1 LIRDT
6 AARHPEHDQVVA
18 RRVDHPTHTEW
29 YITARP
35 TAHTGDAR
43 EPSSAGWQEA
53 ASDLFNAVAGVL
65 AANQI
70 SVLRERIFGRSRAR
84 QEVLERRATALS
96 RVGIEA
102 DWPVTAVEGQPA
114 SGSELGGVQIWGVTP
129 RAGGGAR
136 IETVEWQGRKV
147 GREWIGPGFR
157 QLVLSSIEG
166 DANAGGDAAPEQ
178 ARLMFEAASAV
189 LAARGY
195 GFRHVARTWIYLA
208 DIVDWYGE
216 FNRVRNAHYAR
227 AGLSPAGEAVFP
239 ASTGIEGRHVREACL
254 MDLLAVDAQPASGLV
269 VRPVLRSERQGE
281 ASAYGSAFARAM
293 VFERG
298 GRKIIEVSG
307 TASIDADGRSAH
319 PGDASAQYCGTLL
332 SIAALLEQ
340 EGASLS
346 AIAQGTLFAKTA
358 AVARAC
364 QDVSRRLSLPGL
376 PLIEVVADV
385 CRPELLVEVEAVA
398 IV

>member
-6 AARHPEHDQVVA
+6 VFRQLEHDHVVA
-18 RRVDHPTHTEW
+18 WRVDHPAHTEW
-29 YITARP
+29 YLTARP
-35 TAHTGDAR
+35 TADSGDAR
-43 EPSSAGWQEA
+43 ETGGTGWQEA
-53 ASDLFNAVAGVL
+53 ASQLFSAVAEVL
-65 AANQI
+65 VANQI
-70 SVLRERIFGRSRAR
+70 SVLRERIFGRSRSR
-84 QEVLERRATALS
+84 HVVLEQRAAALS

-102 DWPVTAVEGQPA
+102 DWPVTAVEGRPA
-114 SGSELGGVQIWGVTP
+114 SGAELGGVQLWGVTP
-129 RAGGGAR
+129 RADAGAR
-136 IETVEWQGRKV
+136 IETVEWQGRTV

-157 QLVLSSIEG
+157 QLVLASIDG
-166 DANAGGDAAPEQ
+166 NANGGGDAAPEQ
-178 ARLMFEAASAV
+178 ARLMFETASAV

-195 GFRHVARTWIYLA
+195 EFRHVARTWIYLA
-208 DIVDWYGE
+208 RILDWYGE
-216 FNRVRNAHYAR
+216 FNRVRNAHYAA

-239 ASTGIEGRHVREACL
+239 ASTGIDARHDREACL

-293 VFERG
+293 VWERG

-319 PGDASAQYCGTLL
+319 PGDVSAQYCGTLL
-332 SIAALLEQ
+332 SIAALLER

-358 AVARAC
+358 AAARAC
-364 QDVSRRLSLPGL
+364 RDVSRRLCLPGL

-385 CRPELLVEVEAVA
+385 CRPELQVEVEAVA